1 MKETELKS
9 TQKID
14 KYNRNRIERLAQTP
28 ATNSHKRDTFLTSA
42 AAGSRMGDSMSQS
55 QTNFNTYRGEVL
67 DLKDKLAAQKL
78 TQQYQQ
84 AKRELSEV

>member
-1 MKETELKS
+1 
-9 TQKID
+9 
-14 KYNRNRIERLAQTP
+14 
-28 ATNSHKRDTFLTSA
+28 
-42 AAGSRMGDSMSQS
+42 MGDSMSQS